1 MKKMLSLVLTLA
13 LALTLSGCAG
23 SNSSGNAGGGSSA
36 SQSGSSSGETMTIK
50 LATIGP
56 ETGTVMAEAE
66 HVLMDYIE
74 TASNGAIQV
83 EYFPNGALGS
93 DLDLAEGLSNGSIQL
108 ATLGTSVL
116 TSYTDKMGILDMPFL
131 FTNSD
136 SALKALNE
144 GELGTILA
152 DAMDGTGIRFSEG
165 NWCFGGY
172 RGLSNS
178 AHTIRTPDDMKGLKI
193 RVMESPIFIDS
204 FTLLGAN
211 PTPMAFGELFTALQN
226 KTVDGQDNDP
236 SLTYTCKFYEVQG
249 YYTDLEHILTVS
261 NMFMS
266 ESWYNSLSDDYKA
279 IIDEACRQFA
289 EYSTEKGLESYE
301 ENLKLLEDEGV
312 EVTRLTDDERKQFKN
327 AIISMYDSY
336 IETMGQEIF
345 DAAQAYN

>member
-1 MKKMLSLVLTLA
+1 MKKMLSLFVAASLSLTCA
-13 LALTLSGCAG
+13 LSGC
-23 SNSSGNAGGGSSA
+23 SSGGSGSGSGSA
-36 SQSGSSSGETMTIK
+36 SGGNGEVMTIS

-56 ETGTVMAEAE
+56 EEGTVMAEAE

-93 DLDLAEGLSNGSIQL
+93 DLNLAEGLSNGTIEM
-108 ATLGTSVL
+108 ATIGTSVL
-116 TSYTDKMGILDMPFL
+116 TAYADVWGILDMPFL

-136 SALKALNE
+136 SALQALNE
-144 GELGTILA
+144 GDLGTILA
-152 DAMDGTGIRFSEG
+152 DSLSGTGICFSEG

-172 RGLSNS
+172 RGLSNGVRPVVS
-178 AHTIRTPDDMKGLKI
+178 PDDMAGLRI
-193 RVMESPIFIDS
+193 RVMESPTFIDS

-226 KTVDGQDNDP
+226 GTVDGQDNDP
-236 SLTYTCKFYEVQG
+236 SLTYTSRFYEVQS

-266 ESWYNSLSDDYKA
+266 DSWYNSLSDEYKA
-279 IIDEACRQFA
+279 IIDEACRLFA
-289 EYSTEKGLESYE
+289 EYSTSKGLESYE
-301 ENLKLLEDEGV
+301 ENLQLLESEGMQ
-312 EVTRLTDDERKQFKN
+312 VTRLTDEERRAFRD
-327 AIISMYDSY
+327 AISSMYDSY
-336 IETMGQEIF
+336 IEAMGQEVF